1 MQPSVV
7 ALAITWNVPR
17 LQRLAAQN
25 PQTPGS
31 VSTGVVARNSIVK
44 PGEVVGSFAAINPAT
59 GEKKWE
65 VPLVEMPSAAGMLA
79 TDGGLVF
86 TGRLSGEF
94 VALDADT
101 GATLWQFKTGSS
113 VNATAITCNC
123 AGHVQPAFRAGVH
136 EHADVIDALAKCL
149 RQSYVMRGEFV
160 DFIVACLLDEKKIAA
175 RSSAI

>member
-1 MQPSVV
+1 
-7 ALAITWNVPR
+7 VPR

-44 PGEVVGSFAAINPAT
+44 PGEVVGSFAALNPAT

-79 TDGGLVF
+79 TDNGLVF
-86 TGRLSGEF
+86 TGKLSGEF

-113 VNATAITCNC
+113 VNSTAITYTHHGRQFPDHPGIVALVGERGCRSALCC
-123 AGHVQPAFRAGVH
+123 AAEPSW
-136 EHADVIDALAKCL
+136 I
-149 RQSYVMRGEFV
+149 RQSRTAH
-160 DFIVACLLDEKKIAA
+160 D
-175 RSSAI
+175 